1 MASYTQLER
10 KKILESRN
18 SDESIKQFSNR
29 IGVSTTSLYQWLKD
43 FENESSKSFA
53 PLQVTN
59 LPNDSNE
66 KISIIYEK
74 FIIQLPVQTDVV
86 YIRSIIGC

>member
-43 FENESSKSFA
+43 IETESSKSFA
-53 PLQVTN
+53 SLQVTN

-66 KISIIYEK
+66 KISIIYEN
-74 FIIQLPVQTDVV
+74 FIIQLPVQTDVG